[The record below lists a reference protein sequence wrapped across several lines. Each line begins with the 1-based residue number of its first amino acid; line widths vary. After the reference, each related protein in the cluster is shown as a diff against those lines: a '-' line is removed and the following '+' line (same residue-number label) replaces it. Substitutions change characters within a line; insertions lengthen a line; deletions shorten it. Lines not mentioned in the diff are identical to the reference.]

1 MPLNKLAWKF
11 TKDFVTGLL
20 KKKLE
25 NVSEYSIDVE
35 RRFCY
40 YWKLSMKTAMKYYRQ
55 KLACQVFYSG
65 KKFQYR

>member
-40 YWKLSMKTAMKYYRQ
+40 Y
-55 KLACQVFYSG
+55 
-65 KKFQYR
+65 